1 MSRYLVVVVAVSV
14 ASEMLGPMD
23 LPTSLTLAVG
33 AGALFAWLAVRGWY
47 AARLAALGAERDGL
61 RERVEDLQAVT
72 QGDAETA
79 RLVVPLRE
87 SLARVERQVHTL
99 ERDRGEQFAR
109 VTAELSRVEAS
120 TTGLR
125 EQTAD
130 LVGSLRSSSV
140 RGAWG
145 EVQLR
150 RVLEHAG
157 LLARCD
163 FDTQVSGRNDR
174 GELVRPDVVV
184 HLPGDRHLVVDAKVP
199 LSAFLAAQA
208 EGLTGAERAGQ
219 LGAHARALRA
229 HVQGLAAKGYWTA
242 TADSPP
248 LVVCFVPGEAILG
261 AALAADP
268 ALHEDA
274 MAAGVVLASP
284 ATLLAVLR
292 TVAYAWQQEA
302 LADGARELL
311 DVGRELYA
319 RIGALGR
326 HAERLGNALLRSV
339 TAYNGLVGSLEARV
353 LVTARRMNE
362 LGLGP
367 DPVATP
373 RPLDEVPRAL
383 TAVELIEALDADV
396 ARSPLLEESP
406 PPRRRCEAG

>member
-1 MSRYLVVVVAVSV
+1 MNDPVVLVVAV
-14 ASEMLGPMD
+14 L
-23 LPTSLTLAVG
+23 
-33 AGALFAWLAVRGWY
+33 AGAVLGWLVLRGRY
-47 AARLAALGAERDGL
+47 AAALASAAAERDVL
-61 RERVEDLQAVT
+61 RERVTDLHEAAR
-72 QGDAETA
+72 GDGQTA
-79 RLVVPLRE
+79 RLVEPLRA

-109 VTAELSRVEAS
+109 VTAELANVQAS
-120 TTGLR
+120 TAGLR
-125 EQTAD
+125 DQTAD

-163 FDTQVSGRNDR
+163 FDTQVGGRNDR
-174 GELVRPDVVV
+174 GEAVRPDVVV
-184 HLPGDRHLVVDAKVP
+184 HLPGDRHLVLDAKAP

-208 EGLTGAERAGQ
+208 QGMDTSERDRH
-219 LGAHARALRA
+219 LLAHARALRG
-229 HVQGLAAKGYWTA
+229 HVQTLAAKGYWTA
-242 TADSPP
+242 AGSSPP
-248 LVVCFVPGEAILG
+248 LVVCFVPGESILG

-274 MAAGVVLASP
+274 MRLGVVLASP

-302 LADGARELL
+302 LSEGAKELL
-311 DVGRELYA
+311 DLGRELYA

-326 HAERLGNALLRSV
+326 HADRLGTALARSV
-339 TAYNGLVGSLEARV
+339 TAYNGLVGSLEGRV
-353 LVTARRMNE
+353 LVTARRMNA

-367 DPVATP
+367 DPVPEPGA
-373 RPLDEVPRAL
+373 LDELPRGL
-383 TAVELIEALDADV
+383 TAVELIEAVDAQV
-396 ARSPLLEESP
+396 ARAELTDPAGASRR
-406 PPRRRCEAG
+406 PRPAADLAG